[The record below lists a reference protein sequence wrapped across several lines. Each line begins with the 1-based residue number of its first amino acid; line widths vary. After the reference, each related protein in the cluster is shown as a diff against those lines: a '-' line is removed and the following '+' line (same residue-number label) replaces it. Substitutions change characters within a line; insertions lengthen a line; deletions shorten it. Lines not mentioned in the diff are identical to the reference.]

1 MAREMGRVCLAT
13 LLTAVAALAAT
24 SPLAAQRADRFQFS
38 VGPAFRFRTPS
49 SAISGRSG
57 LEGVAAGL
65 DWDHHLGGRIGVV
78 AGVGAFWGTRA
89 SGQLIVSPCL
99 PEGPCAP
106 PNPDPDAEVS
116 GSLYDLRLGVSLAGS
131 RFRAYLG
138 GVIAHSPDGV
148 EQAGAGGFASLWVVP
163 WSARRRLSL
172 GLTAQLLTPAPGH
185 TRAIIAPRLG
195 VRF

>member
-1 MAREMGRVCLAT
+1 MTRTFRLAV
-13 LLTAVAALAAT
+13 LAVLAVLAALCVVPAL
-24 SPLAAQRADRFQFS
+24 SAQAPGGLQLS
-38 VGPAFRFRTPS
+38 IGPAYRIRTAS
-49 SAISGRSG
+49 SALSARSG
-57 LEGVAAGL
+57 MEGVAAGL
-65 DWDHHLGGRIGVV
+65 DWDHHLAGRLGLV

-106 PNPDPDAEVS
+106 PNPAPDAVVS

-138 GVIAHSPDGV
+138 GVVGHSPDGV
-148 EQAGAGGFASLWVVP
+148 QSAGAGGFASLWVAP
-163 WSARRRLSL
+163 WSAKRRLSL

-185 TRAIIAPRLG
+185 TRAIISPRLG